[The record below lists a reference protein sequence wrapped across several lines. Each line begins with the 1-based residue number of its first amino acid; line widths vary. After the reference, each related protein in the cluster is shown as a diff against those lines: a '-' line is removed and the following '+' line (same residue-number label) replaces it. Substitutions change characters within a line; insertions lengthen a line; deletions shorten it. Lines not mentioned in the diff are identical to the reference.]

1 MVDRTIVVRRNVVD
15 PLLEG
20 EVVDDGIEEMLV
32 EQLAKEK
39 ILSTLLLSN
48 VSDEVVKRMTER
60 VAEAD
65 REAFKLYALTLIDQA
80 KAAQGAK
87 RRRVESEQE
96 EEDFDK
102 FKKNIQDR
110 LGPDVKVPATLV
122 PPYRLLN
129 RLSSS
134 PFDHI
139 AAPEL
144 LASAASTERRGIQQ
158 AEDVNT
164 GKAVSVRTGK
174 SRKITSLAQYV
185 EFYIRWCTGIFKVCG
200 KKS

>member
-20 EVVDDGIEEMLV
+20 EVVDDGIKEMLV

-65 REAFKLYALTLIDQA
+65 KEAFKLYALTLIDQA

-96 EEDFDK
+96 KEDFDK

-110 LGPDVKVPATLV
+110 FGPDVKVLPHWCPLTACS
-122 PPYRLLN
+122 PSIE
-129 RLSSS
+129 LS
-134 PFDHI
+134 
-139 AAPEL
+139 L
-144 LASAASTERRGIQQ
+144 
-158 AEDVNT
+158 
-164 GKAVSVRTGK
+164 
-174 SRKITSLAQYV
+174 
-185 EFYIRWCTGIFKVCG
+185 
-200 KKS
+200 